1 MDQVETADFY
11 ELTVERHQKLSTVVT
26 SNRDPSEW
34 IGLMSDPLLAQAADS
49 APKTERGKRTLPLT
63 DVLHKVL
70 LRTKRRQAEERLK
83 AGEKYRDSS
92 YLIVNELGLAL
103 YTDTLSGKWDE
114 RTKTAG
120 VRRITLHDARHTCGT
135 LMHLQGVPIAII
147 SAWLGHATA
156 DFTIR
161 TYIHSQPEALR
172 EATFVFGS
180 LGTSRPTFSN

>member
-1 MDQVETADFY
+1 MTITHRPRWSLGRGNA
-11 ELTVERHQKLSTVVT
+11 VV
-26 SNRDPSEW
+26 PSRW
-34 IGLMSDPLLAQAADS
+34 QATGQAADS

-180 LGTSRPTFSN
+180 LGTSRPTFSNE